1 MPFGFAE
8 RDVLAG
14 RRTELAQQARRVR
27 RVTISD
33 IAARAG
39 VSKGAVSYALNGRP
53 GVSDTTRERILAIAG
68 ELGWYPNR
76 AARALSV
83 ERADACGLVLAR
95 PAKTL
100 ALEPF
105 FMEFISGVES
115 ALSARSIALTIQLV
129 ESIEDE
135 IEVYRRWF
143 GERRVDGVLVADLR
157 KEDPRVEELV
167 RLGLPAVVIG
177 GPVKNRALPAVWHDE
192 AGVVVEAVRYVAA
205 LGHRRIARV
214 AGVPEF
220 VHTEQR
226 TEGFLSATR
235 ELGLEAEVIATD
247 YSAESGA
254 RVTRKLLS
262 APEPPSAIIYDSDLL
277 AVTGLGVAQQMG
289 FAVPDDVSIIGW
301 DDSLISQVVH
311 PPLTAITRDIVAYG
325 DLAIRHL
332 LEVIEGRTTDD
343 VETLRGELT
352 PRGSTGPAR
361 TTDGPRGPRRRTAAV

>member
-1 MPFGFAE
+1 
-8 RDVLAG
+8 
-14 RRTELAQQARRVR
+14 LAQQARRVR

-53 GVSDTTRERILAIAG
+53 GVSDTTRARILAIAG

-105 FMEFISGVES
+105 FMEFISGIES

-129 ESIEDE
+129 ESLEDE

-177 GPVKNRALPAVWHDE
+177 GPVKNRALPAIWHDE

-254 RVTRKLLS
+254 RVTRNLLS

-289 FAVPDDVSIIGW
+289 FAVPDDVSIVGW

-325 DLAIRHL
+325 ELAIRHL

-361 TTDGPRGPRRRTAAV
+361 MTDGPRGPRRRTAAA